1 MDNHSNISY
10 LKKFAKQ
17 SSFYFSGNTLILLA
31 GFISFPIWTRVF
43 SKAEYGTL
51 HLITITV
58 LFLTAFSKLGLQHA
72 AIRFFPEFEKRQ
84 KNMSSYYATLFLSSF
99 ILNVFIFLLTNI
111 LVWLFFNKYN
121 NKLIISLLHL
131 STILIFIGSLKSV
144 FENFLRAEGRAKIYA
159 LFSIL
164 NRYGGLCLSL
174 LFVVIFVWGLW
185 GFFLGQIFASVLILL
200 ILFFMY
206 LKKGLINIKSYS
218 FLFLKE
224 AIKYGFPLIAIEIAK
239 MLLNFGDRYLIQYF
253 LGASYLG
260 TYAAGYNLSNLAIS
274 IISNPLRLAVVP
286 LFISI
291 WEKKG
296 AEETKH
302 FLTSIFNFYLMIIIP
317 IIFGLCCLR
326 KEIIVI
332 MASSR
337 YSDAAT
343 IIPYIV
349 TSKALHGALY
359 IFGAG
364 LYVKKKTSFL
374 MWLTLVSSFINI
386 ILNIFL
392 IPKYGIIG
400 AAFST
405 LICIIFLSLSTY
417 MISGKFLKID
427 LARIPLLKYLFL
439 SFLMYVVIIFIP
451 GTKFIEVLGKIVLGA
466 TIYLFGLIITDEYVR
481 KKICIFLKVS

>member
-1 MDNHSNISY
+1 MSY
-10 LKKFAKQ
+10 FKKLLKQ
-17 SSFYFSGNTLILLA
+17 SSFYLSSHILTMLA
-31 GFISFPIWTRVF
+31 GFISFPIWTRIF
-43 SKAEYGTL
+43 SKAEYGIL

-99 ILNVFIFLLTNI
+99 ILNVFIFLLANVLI
-111 LVWLFFNKYN
+111 WSFSDSFH
-121 NKLIISLLHL
+121 NKLIINLLHL
-131 STILIFIGSLKSV
+131 STVLIFIDSLKSI
-144 FENFLRAEGRAKIYA
+144 FENFLRAESKAKIYA
-159 LFSIL
+159 LLNIF
-164 NRYGGLCLSL
+164 NRYSRLFLSL
-174 LFVVIFVWGLW
+174 IFVVVFVWGLF
-185 GFFLGQIFASVLILL
+185 GFFLGWILASIFMLV

-206 LKKGLINIKSYS
+206 LKKGLLNTKSYT
-218 FLFLKE
+218 FPFLKE
-224 AIKYGFPLIAIEIAK
+224 AITYGFPLIAIEIAN

-260 TYAAGYNLSNLAIS
+260 TYAAGYNMSNLVIS
-274 IISNPLRLAVVP
+274 TISNPLRLAVVP

-296 AEETKH
+296 AAETKH

-317 IIFGLCCLR
+317 IIFGSCCLR
-326 KEIIVI
+326 KEIIII
-332 MASSR
+332 MASSK
-337 YSDAAT
+337 YFDAAT

-349 TSKALHGALY
+349 TSKALHGILY

-374 MWLTLVSSFINI
+374 MWLTLVSSFINV
-386 ILNIFL
+386 ILNLFL
-392 IPKYGIIG
+392 IPKYGITG

-405 LICIIFLSLSTY
+405 LICIIFLSFSTY
-417 MISGKFLKID
+417 MISRKFLKID
-427 LARIPLLKYLFL
+427 LARISLLRYLFL
-439 SFLMYVVIIFIP
+439 SFLMYLAIIFIP
-451 GTKFIEVLGKIVLGA
+451 GMRFIEVLGKIALGA
-466 TIYLFGLIITDEYVR
+466 MIYLVGLIITDEYVR